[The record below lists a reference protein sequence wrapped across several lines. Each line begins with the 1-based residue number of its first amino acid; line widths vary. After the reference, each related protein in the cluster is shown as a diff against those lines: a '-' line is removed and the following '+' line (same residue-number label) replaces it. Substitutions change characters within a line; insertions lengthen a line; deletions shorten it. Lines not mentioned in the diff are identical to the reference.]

1 LPGENA
7 QAYSTSLSVLNK
19 KVFLNMETTG
29 LKVIKP
35 FLFVPVAEDKEDR
48 VLASGK
54 HLQLSLTFAIKPEP
68 TQVEHTDG

>member
-1 LPGENA
+1 
-7 QAYSTSLSVLNK
+7 
-19 KVFLNMETTG
+19 METTG